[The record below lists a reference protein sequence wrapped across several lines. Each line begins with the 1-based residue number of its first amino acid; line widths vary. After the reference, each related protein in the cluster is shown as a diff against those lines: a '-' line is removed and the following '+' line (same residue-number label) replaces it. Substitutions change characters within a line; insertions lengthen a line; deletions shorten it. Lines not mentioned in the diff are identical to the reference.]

1 MASKLQQLI
10 DKYESWETI
19 PDSEK
24 PKDSKQLEKMKSA
37 FESGKEKMS
46 AYSGARENLLENSF
60 AGNTNDKGD
69 SSLKGNSG
77 VVKIVK
83 KDNELSM
90 QPKSADA
97 KKMRDTF
104 REAAKIA
111 LEQMNGKSEEEQEK
125 IAAKVIGE
133 ETPAEKTV
141 IPESKPAEAEK
152 PAEEIEVVSKGEE
165 EKLTPEEEKQNAF
178 LKSWAATHPSW
189 AKILTSKDL
198 SFGQKVQLVG
208 SALANLGANVTLGAK
223 AGFEHSG
230 FQPIDWDFKKA
241 IDKYTENEIDKA
253 LTPEQEVRGKIN
265 AAGFLKSYEEV
276 NGKDKTEELMATLAL
291 YGDNPELVQ
300 SILGNSAIFEDKDEF
315 KKLVAESKKTDLSES
330 AKQKKLETQAK
341 ILSNQIAEIQK
352 KLQANQLTLSD
363 ETMKDYIAAQNAM
376 NEFNTTKFSSDK
388 KTYNLEKVAG
398 YMRNVLH
405 EVEGVAS
412 TVGGVMTGGVVGGVP
427 SIKDGIIKGKGI
439 PQKVVRADGSEIQLD
454 PNDNIYATKNELTTE
469 KDNGSAIVPM
479 NRDDEVIT
487 VQKKLGY
494 SGGFINKDFNYYLEK
509 LRG

>member
-1 MASKLQQLI
+1 MAKI
-10 DKYESWETI
+10 NI
-19 PDSEK
+19 EK
-24 PKDSKQLEKMKSA
+24 VRAEFDNLEKKR
-37 FESGKEKMS
+37 FEQG
-46 AYSGARENLLENSF
+46 YLEE
-60 AGNTNDKGD
+60 GD
-69 SSLKGNSG
+69 LNRWESLKGQIHEWTKKKGNATEEER
-77 VVKIVK
+77 KAEK
-83 KDNELSM
+83 KDYSTPFHALPVK
-90 QPKSADA
+90 PK
-97 KKMRDTF
+97 
-104 REAAKIA
+104 
-111 LEQMNGKSEEEQEK
+111 
-125 IAAKVIGE
+125 
-133 ETPAEKTV
+133 ETPKPEK
-141 IPESKPAEAEK
+141 KAEALSLKPVEKVEEKEVEK
-152 PAEEIEVVSKGEE
+152 PLENIEVVDKEE
-165 EKLTPEEEKQNAF
+165 EKAFTPEEEKQNVF

-253 LTPEQEVRGKIN
+253 LSPEQEARGKIN

-405 EVEGVAS
+405 EVEGAVS
-412 TVGGVMTGGVVGGVP
+412 TAGGVMTGGVVGGVP
-427 SIKDGIIKGKGI
+427 SVKDGIIKGKGI
-439 PQKVVRADGSEIQLD
+439 PQKIVRADGSEIQLD

>member
-1 MASKLQQLI
+1 MASKLQQLV
-10 DKYESWETI
+10 DKYESWEAI

-46 AYSGARENLLENSF
+46 ANFGARENLLKNSF

-77 VVKIVK
+77 VVKVVE

-133 ETPAEKTV
+133 EKPAEKTV

-152 PAEEIEVVSKGEE
+152 PAEEIEIVSKAEE

-178 LKSWAATHPSW
+178 MKSWAATHPSW
-189 AKILTSKDL
+189 GKILTSKDL

-223 AGFEHSG
+223 SGFEHSG

-241 IDKYTENEIDKA
+241 IDKYTSNEIDSVLAGEQKNRTKVETADFWKDYRKTHGDKA
-253 LTPEQEVRGKIN
+253 
-265 AAGFLKSYEEV
+265 A
-276 NGKDKTEELMATLAL
+276 DELIALVDL
-291 YGDNPELVQ
+291 YGDNPTLMQERLKSMGINKSADEIKELYAN
-300 SILGNSAIFEDKDEF
+300 LE
-315 KKLVAESKKTDLSES
+315 KTNLSQE
-330 AKQKKLETQAK
+330 AKQKMLDTEAKRLENRIKELQAK
-341 ILSNQIAEIQK
+341 VTGETAE
-352 KLQANQLTLSD
+352 KLI
-363 ETMKDYIAAQNAM
+363 EAQNAL
-376 NEFNTTKFSSDK
+376 NNFNNIKYSSDG
-388 KTYNLEKVAG
+388 KTYNIEKAG
-398 YMRNVLH
+398 NYLKNILH

-412 TVGGVMTGGVVGGVP
+412 TVGGVMTGGLVGGLPPANDGV
-427 SIKDGIIKGKGI
+427 IKAPGV
-439 PQKVVRADGSEIQLD
+439 PQKIVRADGLEIPLN
-454 PNDNIYATKNELTTE
+454 PNDNIYATKNELVTE
-469 KDNGSAIVPM
+469 KDDGAPVVYL

>member
-24 PKDSKQLEKMKSA
+24 PKDSKQLEEMKSA
-37 FESGKEKMS
+37 FESGKKKMS
-46 AYSGARENLLENSF
+46 AYSGARENLLKNSS
-60 AGNTNDKGD
+60 AGNPNDKGD

-77 VVKIVK
+77 VVKVVK

-104 REAAKIA
+104 REAAKVA

-125 IAAKVIGE
+125 IANKVTGE
-133 ETPAEKTV
+133 ENPAEKTV
-141 IPESKPAEAEK
+141 MPESKPAEAEK
-152 PAEEIEVVSKGEE
+152 PAEEIEVVSKAEE
-165 EKLTPEEEKQNAF
+165 EKQTPEEEKQNAF

-189 AKILTSKDL
+189 VKILTSKDL

-241 IDKYTENEIDKA
+241 IDKYTSNEIDSVLAGEQKNRTKVETADFWKDYRKTHGDKA
-253 LTPEQEVRGKIN
+253 
-265 AAGFLKSYEEV
+265 A
-276 NGKDKTEELMATLAL
+276 DELIALVDL
-291 YGDNPELVQ
+291 YGDNPTLMQERLKSMGINKSADEIKELY
-300 SILGNSAIFEDKDEF
+300 SNLE
-315 KKLVAESKKTDLSES
+315 KTNLSQE
-330 AKQKKLETQAK
+330 AKQKMLDTEAK
-341 ILSNQIAEIQK
+341 QLANKIQ
-352 KLQANQLTLSD
+352 KLQAKVTGKTADKL
-363 ETMKDYIAAQNAM
+363 IAAQNAL
-376 NEFNTTKFSSDK
+376 NNFNNIKYSSDG
-388 KTYNLEKVAG
+388 KTYNLEKAG
-398 YMRNVLH
+398 SYLKNILH

-427 SIKDGIIKGKGI
+427 SIKDGIIKGEGI

-454 PNDNIYATKNELTTE
+454 PNDNIYATKNELITE

>member
-1 MASKLQQLI
+1 MASKLQQLV
-10 DKYESWETI
+10 DKYESWEAI

-37 FESGKEKMS
+37 FKSGKKKMS
-46 AYSGARENLLENSF
+46 AISGAGENLLKNSS
-60 AGNTNDKGD
+60 AGITNDKGD

-77 VVKIVK
+77 VVKVVE

-125 IAAKVIGE
+125 IANKVTGE
-133 ETPAEKTV
+133 EKPAEKTV
-141 IPESKPAEAEK
+141 MPESKPAEAEK
-152 PAEEIEVVSKGEE
+152 PAEEIEIVSKAEE

-189 AKILTSKDL
+189 GKILTSKDL

-241 IDKYTENEIDKA
+241 IDKYTGNEIDSVLAGEQKNRTKVETADFWKDYRKTHGDKA
-253 LTPEQEVRGKIN
+253 
-265 AAGFLKSYEEV
+265 A
-276 NGKDKTEELMATLAL
+276 DELIALVDL
-291 YGDNPELVQ
+291 YGDNPTLMQERLK
-300 SILGNSAIFEDKDEF
+300 SMGINKSADEI
-315 KKLVAESKKTDLSES
+315 KKLYATREKTHLSQE
-330 AKQKKLETQAK
+330 ATREMLETEAMELANK
-341 ILSNQIAEIQK
+341 IQ
-352 KLQANQLTLSD
+352 KLQAKVTG
-363 ETMKDYIAAQNAM
+363 ETADKLIAAQNAL
-376 NEFNTTKFSSDK
+376 NNFNNIKYSSDG
-388 KTYNLEKVAG
+388 KTYNIEKAG
-398 YMRNVLH
+398 NYLKNILH

-412 TVGGVMTGGVVGGVP
+412 TVGGVMTGGLVGGLPPANDGV
-427 SIKDGIIKGKGI
+427 IKAPGV
-439 PQKVVRADGSEIQLD
+439 PQKIVRADGLEIPLN
-454 PNDNIYATKNELTTE
+454 PNDNIYATKNELVTE
-469 KDNGSAIVPM
+469 KDDGAPVVYL

>member
-37 FESGKEKMS
+37 FESGKKKMS
-46 AYSGARENLLENSF
+46 AISGAGENLLKNSS
-60 AGNTNDKGD
+60 AGITNDKGD
-69 SSLKGNSG
+69 SSLKGNPG
-77 VVKIVK
+77 AVKVVK

-111 LEQMNGKSEEEQEK
+111 LEQMNGKSEEEQKK
-125 IAAKVIGE
+125 IAAKVTGE
-133 ETPAEKTV
+133 EKPAEKTD
-141 IPESKPAEAEK
+141 IPESKLTEAEK
-152 PAEEIEVVSKGEE
+152 PAEEIEVVSKAEE

-189 AKILTSKDL
+189 GKILTSKDL

-253 LTPEQEVRGKIN
+253 LTPEQEARGKIN

-300 SILGNSAIFEDKDEF
+300 SILGNSAI
-315 KKLVAESKKTDLSES
+315 
-330 AKQKKLETQAK
+330 
-341 ILSNQIAEIQK
+341 
-352 KLQANQLTLSD
+352 
-363 ETMKDYIAAQNAM
+363 
-376 NEFNTTKFSSDK
+376 
-388 KTYNLEKVAG
+388 
-398 YMRNVLH
+398 
-405 EVEGVAS
+405 
-412 TVGGVMTGGVVGGVP
+412 
-427 SIKDGIIKGKGI
+427 
-439 PQKVVRADGSEIQLD
+439 
-454 PNDNIYATKNELTTE
+454 
-469 KDNGSAIVPM
+469 
-479 NRDDEVIT
+479 
-487 VQKKLGY
+487 
-494 SGGFINKDFNYYLEK
+494 
-509 LRG
+509 

>member
-37 FESGKEKMS
+37 FESGKKKMS
-46 AYSGARENLLENSF
+46 AISGAGENLLKNSS
-60 AGNTNDKGD
+60 AGITNDKGD
-69 SSLKGNSG
+69 SSLKGNPG
-77 VVKIVK
+77 VVKVVK

-90 QPKSADA
+90 QPKSTDA

-125 IAAKVIGE
+125 IANKVTDE
-133 ETPAEKTV
+133 EKPAEKV

-152 PAEEIEVVSKGEE
+152 PAEEIEVVSKAEE

-178 LKSWAATHPSW
+178 LKSWGATHPSW
-189 AKILTSKDL
+189 AKILTSEDL

-241 IDKYTENEIDKA
+241 IDKYTSNEIDSVLAGEQKNRTKA
-253 LTPEQEVRGKIN
+253 ETADFWENYRKAHGDE
-265 AAGFLKSYEEV
+265 AA
-276 NGKDKTEELMATLAL
+276 DELIALVDL
-291 YGDNPELVQ
+291 YGDNPTLMQERLKSMSINKSADEIKELYAN
-300 SILGNSAIFEDKDEF
+300 LE
-315 KKLVAESKKTDLSES
+315 KTNLSQE
-330 AKQKKLETQAK
+330 AKQKMLDTEAKMLENR
-341 ILSNQIAEIQK
+341 IK
-352 KLQANQLTLSD
+352 KLQAKVTG
-363 ETMKDYIAAQNAM
+363 ETADKLIAAQNAL
-376 NEFNTTKFSSDK
+376 NNFNNIKYSSDG
-388 KTYNLEKVAG
+388 KTYNLEKAG
-398 YMRNVLH
+398 SYLKNILH

-412 TVGGVMTGGVVGGVP
+412 TAGGVITGGVVGGVP
-427 SIKDGIIKGKGI
+427 SVKDGLVKAPGI
-439 PQKVVRADGSEIQLD
+439 PQKIVRADGSEIQLD